1 LFCAHVYLE
10 NVKKY
15 CSKLNKMPFGS
26 SSELTEY
33 RKNRMIYANFIIRQ
47 QNVTVGAAVEMGL
60 ENGKV
65 AAGSIMPQLKTGAI
79 FTTEAER
86 NNILSTSASENTSP
100 PSTPT
105 ILSVT
110 EANEQL
116 IIVFQL
122 STGTNTV
129 YEYTLDD
136 GATFVTGG
144 TSSPLIVAGLTNG
157 TEYIVAIRARNSGG
171 VSSSSNS
178 ISGTPSLTRVTF
190 TTVESTTWTAPTNIF
205 TVNYLVV
212 GGGGGSGG
220 AFDNGGA
227 GGGGGG
233 MVLIGTLSTTPAQVY
248 TVTVGDGGSA
258 GVSLRGPP
266 SSETSGADGENSVFG
281 SITSLGGGGG
291 KGSRQTTGAGT
302 SGIGGAAAV
311 NPTTASIGGNGGGA
325 GGGGGGGGGSSG
337 AGGTKNLATA
347 GSGGSGTANSLSG
360 SSVTYGVGGGGGTG
374 STANSAVAGTANTGN
389 GAKAAGTGTSSE
401 TNGAKGGSGI
411 IVLVY

>member
-1 LFCAHVYLE
+1 
-10 NVKKY
+10 
-15 CSKLNKMPFGS
+15 MPLMS

-33 RKNRMIYANFIIRQ
+33 RKNRMVYANFIIRQ
-47 QNVTVGAAVEMGL
+47 QNVTVGGAVEMGL

-86 NNILSTSASENTSP
+86 NNILLTSALGNISP

-122 STGTNTV
+122 STGTNIV

-157 TEYIVAIRARNSGG
+157 TSYTVSLRARNSAGA
-171 VSSSSNS
+171 SSSSNS

-190 TTVESTTWTAPTNIF
+190 STVESTTWAAPTNIF

-233 MVLIGTLSTTPAQVY
+233 MVLIGTLSISPGQVY
-248 TVTVGDGGSA
+248 TVTVGDGGIA

-266 SSETSGADGENSVFG
+266 STETPGEAGENSVFA
-281 SITSLGGGGG
+281 SLTALGGGGG

-302 SGIGGAAAV
+302 AGNGGAAAI
-311 NPTTASIGGNGGGA
+311 NTTTASIGGNGGGA
-325 GGGGGGGGGSSG
+325 GGGGGGGGGSNG
-337 AGGTKNLATA
+337 AGGNRSGATA

-374 STANSAVAGTANTGN
+374 STANAAVAGTSNTGN
-389 GAKAAGTGTSSE
+389 GAKAAGTGTASE
-401 TNGAKGGSGI
+401 SNGAKGGSGI

>member
-1 LFCAHVYLE
+1 
-10 NVKKY
+10 
-15 CSKLNKMPFGS
+15 MPLMS

-65 AAGSIMPQLKTGAI
+65 AAGSIMPQLKTGAR

-86 NNILSTSASENTSP
+86 NTILSTSAAENTSP

-129 YEYTLDD
+129 YDYTLDD
-136 GATFVTGG
+136 GVTFVTGG

-157 TEYIVAIRARNSGG
+157 TEYTVAIRARNSGG

-233 MVLIGTLSTTPAQVY
+233 MVLIGTLSTSPAQVY

-258 GVSLRGPP
+258 GVSIRDPV
-266 SSETSGADGENSVFG
+266 SETPGGAGENSVFG
-281 SITSLGGGGG
+281 SITALGGGGG

-302 SGIGGAAAV
+302 GGNGGAAAV

-325 GGGGGGGGGSSG
+325 GGGGGGGGGSNG
-337 AGGTKNLATA
+337 VGGNRVGTSATA

-374 STANSAVAGTANTGN
+374 STLNAAVAGSSNTGN
-389 GAKAAGTGTSSE
+389 GAKGAGTGSSSQI
-401 TNGAKGGSGI
+401 NGAEGGSGI